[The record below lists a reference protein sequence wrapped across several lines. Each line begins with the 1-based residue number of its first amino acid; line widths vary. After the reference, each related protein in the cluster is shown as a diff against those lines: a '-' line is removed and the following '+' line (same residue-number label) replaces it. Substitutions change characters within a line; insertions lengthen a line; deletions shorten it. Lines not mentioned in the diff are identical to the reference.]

1 MSPVPKSSF
10 YTPPPEIPREWI
22 DLLLRL
28 HPITAIVVYEVLTHT
43 LNPATMDLAKYSPDW
58 DRFTLVRAV
67 GGGNADL
74 PDEVAEHAADFM
86 DEVYDAVLPG
96 RPNKRILH

>member
-1 MSPVPKSSF
+1 MSPRQKSSF

-43 LNPATMDLAKYSPDW
+43 LSAATMDLAKYSPDW

-74 PDEVAEHAADFM
+74 ADMVCDEAAGFLDEVFDL
-86 DEVYDAVLPG
+86 VLPG
-96 RPNKRILH
+96 RSTRRVLH